1 MPENDKKTVNK
12 APRVI
17 NKSGTLKMED
27 KVAETK
33 QVRDISGKRMNRRNR
48 RDRVRA
54 DAGPK
59 EFDEMTIEVTRV
71 SRTVAGGRRMRFK
84 ALVAVGNH
92 KNKVGIGVAK
102 GNDVTTAVSKASR
115 KAKKSMITFNMNG
128 ETICHETRTK
138 VTGADVLMKP
148 AAPGTGI
155 IAGGT
160 VRSIMGLTGVKNLIS
175 KSLGSTN
182 KVNIAY
188 AVIEGLRAQVP
199 RKDWVAYEGK
209 PMLIKQVVAEKKAE
223 IRAKAEAKK
232 AEAKKVVATKK
243 TEVKKTVDAKK
254 AEVKEKVAT
263 KKAEVKE
270 KVEAKKAEVKAKV
283 EAKKAETK
291 AKVEAVKAETKA
303 KVEATKAETK
313 AKVEAAKAKAKAT
326 AKKST
331 KKEDK

>member
-1 MPENDKKTVNK
+1 MAEENANK

-17 NKSGTLKMED
+17 NKSGTLKMDD
-27 KVAETK
+27 KVAATK
-33 QVRDISGKRMNRRNR
+33 QVRDISGKKMERHGR
-48 RDRVRA
+48 RDRVKA
-54 DAGPK
+54 ETGPK
-59 EFDEMTIEVTRV
+59 EFDEITIAIDRV

-84 ALVAVGNH
+84 ALVAIGNH

-102 GNDVTTAVSKASR
+102 GNDVTTAVNKATT
-115 KAKKSMITFNMNG
+115 KAKKSMITFNMDG

-188 AVIEGLRAQVP
+188 AVMEGLKAQVP
-199 RKDWVAYEGK
+199 RGKWVGYENK
-209 PMLIKQVVAEKKAE
+209 TPKVKTETKAPAKKVEAKKTE
-223 IRAKAEAKK
+223 AKRVEAKAPAKKAEAKK
-232 AEAKKVVATKK
+232 AE
-243 TEVKKTVDAKK
+243 
-254 AEVKEKVAT
+254 T
-263 KKAEVKE
+263 KKAP
-270 KVEAKKAEVKAKV
+270 
-283 EAKKAETK
+283 AKKAET
-291 AKVEAVKAETKA
+291 
-303 KVEATKAETK
+303 
-313 AKVEAAKAKAKAT
+313 
-326 AKKST
+326 AKKAPAKKTS

>member
-1 MPENDKKTVNK
+1 MADEKN

-17 NKSGTLKMED
+17 NKSGTLKMDD
-27 KVAETK
+27 KVAATK
-33 QVRDISGKRMNRRNR
+33 QTRDISGKRMERRGR

-54 DAGPK
+54 DAGKK
-59 EFDEMTIEVTRV
+59 EYDSITIAVDRV

-84 ALVAVGNH
+84 ALVAIGNH

-102 GNDVTTAVSKASR
+102 GNDVTTAVSKAER
-115 KAKKSMITFNMNG
+115 KAKKTMITFNMDN

-188 AVIEGLRAQVP
+188 AVIEGLRQQKP
-199 RKDWVAYEGK
+199 RSEWVCNEGK
-209 PMLIKQVVAEKKAE
+209 LMPEKKVAEKKVAE
-223 IRAKAEAKK
+223 KKVAEKKVEKAEKPAEKKVAAKK
-232 AEAKKVVATKK
+232 PAEKKTAEKKVVAKK
-243 TEVKKTVDAKK
+243 PATAKTTAKK
-254 AEVKEKVAT
+254 A
-263 KKAEVKE
+263 
-270 KVEAKKAEVKAKV
+270 
-283 EAKKAETK
+283 
-291 AKVEAVKAETKA
+291 
-303 KVEATKAETK
+303 
-313 AKVEAAKAKAKAT
+313 
-326 AKKST
+326 S

>member
-1 MPENDKKTVNK
+1 MLLARKDWSFNMAETEKK

-17 NKSGTLKMED
+17 NKSGTLKMDD

-33 QVRDISGKRMNRRNR
+33 QIRDISGKKMDRKNR
-48 RDRVRA
+48 RDRVKA
-54 DAGPK
+54 DAGAK
-59 EFDEMTIEVTRV
+59 EYDDITIAVDRV

-84 ALVAVGNH
+84 ALVAIGNH

-102 GNDVTTAVSKASR
+102 GNDVTTAVAKATS
-115 KAKKSMITFNMNG
+115 KAKKSMITFSMDG

-160 VRSIMGLTGVKNLIS
+160 VRAIMGLTGVKNLIS

-188 AVIEGLRAQVP
+188 AVIDGLRAQVP
-199 RKDWVAYEGK
+199 RNQWTGK
-209 PMLIKQVVAEKKAE
+209 KAEAIEKPAVKAEVKVAEKVVAKKPAAKVE
-223 IRAKAEAKK
+223 KAEAKPAVKK
-232 AEAKKVVATKK
+232 ATTKKPAAKKPV
-243 TEVKKTVDAKK
+243 AKK
-254 AEVKEKVAT
+254 AAP
-263 KKAEVKE
+263 
-270 KVEAKKAEVKAKV
+270 
-283 EAKKAETK
+283 
-291 AKVEAVKAETKA
+291 
-303 KVEATKAETK
+303 
-313 AKVEAAKAKAKAT
+313 
-326 AKKST
+326 

>member
-1 MPENDKKTVNK
+1 MAEAEKK

-27 KVAETK
+27 KVAATK
-33 QVRDISGKRMNRRNR
+33 QVRDIAGRKMDRRNR
-48 RDRVRA
+48 RDRVKA
-54 DAGPK
+54 DVAPK
-59 EFDEMTIEVTRV
+59 EFDDITIAVDRV

-84 ALVAVGNH
+84 ALVAIGNH

-102 GNDVTTAVSKASR
+102 GNDVTTAVAKATR
-115 KAKKSMITFNMNG
+115 KAKKSMITFNMDG

-138 VTGADVLMKP
+138 VTGADVLLKP

-188 AVIEGLRAQVP
+188 AVIEGLRQQTP
-199 RKDWVAYEGK
+199 RSEWNGVA
-209 PMLIKQVVAEKKAE
+209 
-223 IRAKAEAKK
+223 AKK
-232 AEAKKVVATKK
+232 AEAKAEKPAAKAEKKAEKPVAKP
-243 TEVKKTVDAKK
+243 AKK
-254 AEVKEKVAT
+254 AT
-263 KKAEVKE
+263 P
-270 KVEAKKAEVKAKV
+270 
-283 EAKKAETK
+283 
-291 AKVEAVKAETKA
+291 
-303 KVEATKAETK
+303 
-313 AKVEAAKAKAKAT
+313 
-326 AKKST
+326 

>member
-1 MPENDKKTVNK
+1 MPENEKK

-17 NKSGTLKMED
+17 NKSGTLKMDD
-27 KVAETK
+27 KTAATK
-33 QVRDISGKRMNRRNR
+33 QTRDISGRRMDRRGR

-59 EFDEMTIEVTRV
+59 EFDSITISVDRV

-84 ALVAVGNH
+84 ALVALGNH

-102 GNDVTTAVSKASR
+102 GNDVTTAVAKATS
-115 KAKKSMITFNMNG
+115 KAKKTMVTFNING
-128 ETICHETRTK
+128 ETIWHETRTK

-188 AVIEGLRAQVP
+188 AVIEGLRQQVP
-199 RKDWVAYEGK
+199 RSEWNNANN
-209 PMLIKQVVAEKKAE
+209 
-223 IRAKAEAKK
+223 AKK
-232 AEAKKVVATKK
+232 AGKAPAKEAA
-243 TEVKKTVDAKK
+243 
-254 AEVKEKVAT
+254 AEK
-263 KKAEVKE
+263 
-270 KVEAKKAEVKAKV
+270 
-283 EAKKAETK
+283 
-291 AKVEAVKAETKA
+291 
-303 KVEATKAETK
+303 
-313 AKVEAAKAKAKAT
+313 AAKATEKSAVKAT
-326 AKKST
+326 AKKAKAPAKKVAKKSTT

>member
-1 MPENDKKTVNK
+1 MPETDKK

-27 KVAETK
+27 NVAATK
-33 QVRDISGKRMNRRNR
+33 QTRDISGRRMNRRNR
-48 RDRVRA
+48 RDRSRA

-59 EFDEMTIEVTRV
+59 EFEEITIAVDRV

-102 GNDVTTAVSKASR
+102 GNDVTTAVSKASK
-115 KAKKSMITFNMNG
+115 KAKRAMVEFNMDG

-160 VRSIMGLTGVKNLIS
+160 VRSIMGLTAVKNLIS

-209 PMLIKQVVAEKKAE
+209 PMP
-223 IRAKAEAKK
+223 AKK
-232 AEAKKVVATKK
+232 AAETKK
-243 TEVKKTVDAKK
+243 T
-254 AEVKEKVAT
+254 
-263 KKAEVKE
+263 
-270 KVEAKKAEVKAKV
+270 VEAKKAT
-283 EAKKAETK
+283 EAKKTEKTEAKTQKAETK
-291 AKVEAVKAETKA
+291 KATKTKKAEPKKTDSEKVAEA
-303 KVEATKAETK
+303 KKTT
-313 AKVEAAKAKAKAT
+313 
-326 AKKST
+326 KST